1 MLVFFLYFFLK
12 KFVSFTESSYI
23 CTRPSQ
29 SHVTGRAKRWSSEC
43 HPSMLDD
50 DRVATEFDESQDI
63 DGILRPTMPFVGQ
76 AKGKGVYE
84 RYHSVHS
91 NFAHLNH
98 FTEVMQQ

>member
-1 MLVFFLYFFLK
+1 M
-12 KFVSFTESSYI
+12 SFTESSYI